1 MESLVVLSDVHL
13 GSDLGVPEALPPAR
27 SAAIDDDLCRL
38 IDHYR
43 TSRPSGSRWRLVI
56 AGDFI
61 DFVGMTLPTN
71 APGTETEPNEEELM
85 HGLGN
90 AEDHAVAKMRAV
102 AVRHADVFAALGRFV
117 ATGHALTF
125 IRGNHDAEL
134 HWDLVREELLATVVG
149 HARTWS
155 EEQALSGAALSGAQ
169 PAALSG
175 AATAAL
181 SGEAP
186 AAFDA
191 AAIAARIEDAPWFL
205 DVAGVAYIEHGHQ
218 YDPFCSVDH
227 VLSPR
232 RARDPRRTAWGF
244 VDVLL
249 RFVVRRTPGVPEYGH
264 ETMGV
269 TDYLRMAAGL
279 GPSGMWLLLVRFVRA
294 IRELFRL
301 RTEYATDAARGL
313 ATEHEL
319 LLTKFAIARR
329 MGREK
334 LLALRDLQVAPITR
348 TVRGILASLLLDQL
362 AVGAIGIVLLAV
374 FGVLSLFY
382 PGFLWG
388 DGAVIAAW
396 VGVFFLLRHLRKID
410 PDIELGLR
418 AGALARIFS
427 APFVVMGHT
436 HVPRRQPIAG
446 GATYVNLGSWSE
458 CVGQTATRTHLV
470 IDGELGALRA
480 ELRSWCSIR
489 GPLRFS

>member
-71 APGTETEPNEEELM
+71 APGTETEPNEEELL

-117 ATGHALTF
+117 ATGHAITF

-134 HWDLVREELLATVVG
+134 HWDLVRAELFATVVG

-155 EEQALSGAALSGAQ
+155 EEQAVSGAAHAN
-169 PAALSG
+169 
-175 AATAAL
+175 
-181 SGEAP
+181 
-186 AAFDA
+186 FDA
-191 AAIAARIEDAPWFL
+191 ETIHGRIEDAPWFL

-249 RFVVRRTPGVPEYGH
+249 RFVVRRTPGVPEHGH

-269 TDYLRMAAGL
+269 TDYLRMAARL
-279 GPSGMWLLLVRFVRA
+279 GPSGMWLLFVRFVRA

-301 RTEYATDAARGL
+301 RTEYATDAARRL

-319 LLTKFAIARR
+319 LLTKFAAARR

-334 LLALRDLQVAPITR
+334 LRALRDLQVAPITR

-362 AVGAIGIVLLAV
+362 AVGALGIVLLAV

-382 PGFLWG
+382 PAFLWG
-388 DGAVIAAW
+388 VGSVLAAW
-396 VGVFFLLRHLRKID
+396 VGAFFVLRHLRKID

-436 HVPRRQPIAG
+436 HVPRRQLVAG

>member
-13 GSDLGVPEALPPAR
+13 GSDLGLPEALPPAR

-38 IDHYR
+38 IEHYR

-71 APGTETEPNEEELM
+71 APGTGTEPNEEELM

-117 ATGHALTF
+117 ATGHGLTF

-134 HWDLVREELLATVVG
+134 HWDLVRAELLSTVVG

-155 EEQALSGAALSGAQ
+155 EEQAL
-169 PAALSG
+169 
-175 AATAAL
+175 T
-181 SGEAP
+181 GEGP
-186 AAFDA
+186 TAFDD

-249 RFVVRRTPGVPEYGH
+249 RFVVRRTPGVPEHGH

-269 TDYLRMAAGL
+269 TDYLRMAARL
-279 GPSGMWLLLVRFVRA
+279 GPSGMWLLLVRFIRA

-301 RTEYATDAARGL
+301 RTEYATDAARRL
-313 ATEHEL
+313 ATDHEL
-319 LLTKFAIARR
+319 LLTKFAVARR
-329 MGREK
+329 MGHEK

-374 FGVLSLFY
+374 FVVLSLFY

-396 VGVFFLLRHLRKID
+396 VAVFFLLRHLRKID

-458 CVGQTATRTHLV
+458 CVGQNATRTHLV
-470 IDGELGALRA
+470 IDGEPSALRA

-489 GPLRFS
+489 GPLRFA